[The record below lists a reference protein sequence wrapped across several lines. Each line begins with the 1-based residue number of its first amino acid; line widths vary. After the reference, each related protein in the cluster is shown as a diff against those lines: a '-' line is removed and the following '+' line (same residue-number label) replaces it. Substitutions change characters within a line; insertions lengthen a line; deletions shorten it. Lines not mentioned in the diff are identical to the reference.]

1 MPLKTMAPT
10 PQGEGPIY
18 GRVVFKGIYCEQ
30 HNSIIEYKQI
40 KIDMKHFLFITLALL
55 LMAGTAAF
63 AQDKKQ
69 KKNANLEEVTF
80 VTTIDCKNCVK
91 KVEANLPYEK
101 GIKDMKVN
109 LDDRTVW
116 IKYDATKTDKEK
128 LAAAIVKLGYEAE
141 EVIPEEEAKK

>member
-1 MPLKTMAPT
+1 
-10 PQGEGPIY
+10 
-18 GRVVFKGIYCEQ
+18 
-30 HNSIIEYKQI
+30 
-40 KIDMKHFLFITLALL
+40 MKRYLIITLALL
-55 LMAGTAAF
+55 LIAGTAAF

-69 KKNANLEEVTF
+69 KKQANIQEVTF

-116 IKYDATKTDKEK
+116 IKYDANKTDKEK

-141 EVIPEEEAKK
+141 ELIPEEEAKK

>member
-1 MPLKTMAPT
+1 MKRYL
-10 PQGEGPIY
+10 
-18 GRVVFKGIYCEQ
+18 
-30 HNSIIEYKQI
+30 IIA
-40 KIDMKHFLFITLALL
+40 LTLL
-55 LMAGTAAF
+55 LVAGTAAF

-69 KKNANLEEVTF
+69 KKQADIREVTF

-141 EVIPEEEAKK
+141 ELIPEEEAKK

>member
-1 MPLKTMAPT
+1 
-10 PQGEGPIY
+10 
-18 GRVVFKGIYCEQ
+18 
-30 HNSIIEYKQI
+30 
-40 KIDMKHFLFITLALL
+40 MKRFLFLALAVL
-55 LMAGTAAF
+55 LMAGTATAVQ

-101 GIKDMKVN
+101 GIKDLKVN

-116 IKYDATKTDKEK
+116 IKYDPAKTDKEK

-141 EVIPEEEAKK
+141 ELTPEEAAKK

>member
-1 MPLKTMAPT
+1 MKRYL
-10 PQGEGPIY
+10 
-18 GRVVFKGIYCEQ
+18 
-30 HNSIIEYKQI
+30 IIA
-40 KIDMKHFLFITLALL
+40 LTLL
-55 LMAGTAAF
+55 LVAGTAAF

-69 KKNANLEEVTF
+69 KKQANIQEVTF

-109 LDDRTVW
+109 LEDRTIW
-116 IKYDATKTDKEK
+116 IKYDADKTDKEK

-141 EVIPEEEAKK
+141 EITPEEAKK

>member
-1 MPLKTMAPT
+1 MKRYL
-10 PQGEGPIY
+10 
-18 GRVVFKGIYCEQ
+18 
-30 HNSIIEYKQI
+30 IIA
-40 KIDMKHFLFITLALL
+40 LTLL
-55 LMAGTAAF
+55 LVAGTAAF

-69 KKNANLEEVTF
+69 KKQADIREVTF

-109 LDDRTVW
+109 LDDRTIW
-116 IKYDATKTDKEK
+116 IKYDAAKTDKEK

-141 EVIPEEEAKK
+141 ELSPEEAKK

>member
-1 MPLKTMAPT
+1 
-10 PQGEGPIY
+10 
-18 GRVVFKGIYCEQ
+18 
-30 HNSIIEYKQI
+30 
-40 KIDMKHFLFITLALL
+40 MKRLFTLLMALL
-55 LMAGTAAF
+55 LVAGTATTAL

-69 KKNANLEEVTF
+69 KKNANIQEVTF

-116 IKYDATKTDKEK
+116 IKYDAAKTDKTLILLPRRHSEHSHIVVASHFRPFSPQTRPRRHCEPPHSVVASK
-128 LAAAIVKLGYEAE
+128 LAQLKKGSRIVALWRE
-141 EVIPEEEAKK
+141 

>member
-1 MPLKTMAPT
+1 
-10 PQGEGPIY
+10 
-18 GRVVFKGIYCEQ
+18 
-30 HNSIIEYKQI
+30 
-40 KIDMKHFLFITLALL
+40 MKRFLFITLALL

-69 KKNANLEEVTF
+69 KKQANIQEVTF

-109 LDDRTVW
+109 LDDKTIW
-116 IKYDATKTDKEK
+116 IKYDADKTDKAK

-141 EVIPEEEAKK
+141 ELTPEEAKK

>member
-1 MPLKTMAPT
+1 
-10 PQGEGPIY
+10 
-18 GRVVFKGIYCEQ
+18 
-30 HNSIIEYKQI
+30 
-40 KIDMKHFLFITLALL
+40 MKRLFTLLMALL
-55 LMAGTAAF
+55 LVAGTATTAL

-69 KKNANLEEVTF
+69 KKNANIQEVTF

-116 IKYDATKTDKEK
+116 IKYDAGKTDKEK
-128 LAAAIVKLGYEAE
+128 LAAALNKLGYEAE
-141 EVIPEEEAKK
+141 EITPETEEKK

>member
-1 MPLKTMAPT
+1 
-10 PQGEGPIY
+10 
-18 GRVVFKGIYCEQ
+18 
-30 HNSIIEYKQI
+30 
-40 KIDMKHFLFITLALL
+40 MKRCLFITLTLL

-69 KKNANLEEVTF
+69 KKANADIQEVTL

-109 LDDRTVW
+109 LEDKTVW
-116 IKYDATKTDKEK
+116 IKYDATKTDKAK

-141 EVIPEEEAKK
+141 EVTPEVDVKK

>member
-1 MPLKTMAPT
+1 
-10 PQGEGPIY
+10 
-18 GRVVFKGIYCEQ
+18 
-30 HNSIIEYKQI
+30 
-40 KIDMKHFLFITLALL
+40 MKRFLFLTLTLL

-69 KKNANLEEVTF
+69 KKNADIQEVTF

-116 IKYDATKTDKEK
+116 IKYDAAKTDKEK
-128 LAAAIVKLGYEAE
+128 LKKSHKGIVWVQRDSEGKLFQTDEHNEWLPDAQSELKTVFYNGVLYNKQTFAE
-141 EVIPEEEAKK
+141 IRERIAKGV

>member
-1 MPLKTMAPT
+1 
-10 PQGEGPIY
+10 
-18 GRVVFKGIYCEQ
+18 
-30 HNSIIEYKQI
+30 
-40 KIDMKHFLFITLALL
+40 MKRYLIITLALL
-55 LMAGTAAF
+55 LIAGTAAF

-69 KKNANLEEVTF
+69 KKQADIREVTF

-116 IKYDATKTDKEK
+116 IKYDANKTDKEK

-141 EVIPEEEAKK
+141 ELIPEEEAKK

>member
-1 MPLKTMAPT
+1 
-10 PQGEGPIY
+10 
-18 GRVVFKGIYCEQ
+18 
-30 HNSIIEYKQI
+30 
-40 KIDMKHFLFITLALL
+40 MKRLFTLLMALL
-55 LMAGTAAF
+55 LVAGTATTAL

-69 KKNANLEEVTF
+69 KKNANIQEVTF

-116 IKYDATKTDKEK
+116 IKYDASKTDKEK

-141 EVIPEEEAKK
+141 EVTNEPEEKK

>member
-1 MPLKTMAPT
+1 
-10 PQGEGPIY
+10 
-18 GRVVFKGIYCEQ
+18 
-30 HNSIIEYKQI
+30 
-40 KIDMKHFLFITLALL
+40 MKRFLFITLALL
-55 LMAGTAAF
+55 LIAGTAAF

-69 KKNANLEEVTF
+69 KKQANIQEVTF
-80 VTTIDCKNCVK
+80 VTSIDCKNCVK

-116 IKYDATKTDKEK
+116 IKYDADKTDKEK

-141 EVIPEEEAKK
+141 ELKPEEARK

>member
-1 MPLKTMAPT
+1 
-10 PQGEGPIY
+10 
-18 GRVVFKGIYCEQ
+18 
-30 HNSIIEYKQI
+30 
-40 KIDMKHFLFITLALL
+40 MKRFLFITLTLL
-55 LMAGTAAF
+55 LIAGTAAF

-69 KKNANLEEVTF
+69 KKNADIREVTF

-109 LDDRTVW
+109 LDDRTIW

-141 EVIPEEEAKK
+141 ELIPEETGK

>member
-1 MPLKTMAPT
+1 
-10 PQGEGPIY
+10 
-18 GRVVFKGIYCEQ
+18 
-30 HNSIIEYKQI
+30 
-40 KIDMKHFLFITLALL
+40 MKRYLIITLALL
-55 LMAGTAAF
+55 LIAGTAAF

-69 KKNANLEEVTF
+69 KKQADIREVTF

-141 EVIPEEEAKK
+141 ELIPEEEAKK

>member
-1 MPLKTMAPT
+1 
-10 PQGEGPIY
+10 
-18 GRVVFKGIYCEQ
+18 
-30 HNSIIEYKQI
+30 
-40 KIDMKHFLFITLALL
+40 MKRFITLMLTVL
-55 LMAGTAAF
+55 FVAGTATAAL

-69 KKNANLEEVTF
+69 KKNADLQEVTF
-80 VTTIDCKNCVK
+80 VTSIDCKNCVK

-116 IKYDATKTDKEK
+116 IKYDASKTDKEK

-141 EVIPEEEAKK
+141 EVTPEAKK

>member
-1 MPLKTMAPT
+1 MKRILTLMMA
-10 PQGEGPIY
+10 
-18 GRVVFKGIYCEQ
+18 V
-30 HNSIIEYKQI
+30 
-40 KIDMKHFLFITLALL
+40 LL
-55 LMAGTAAF
+55 LAGAATVAQ

-69 KKNANLEEVTF
+69 KKQADIREVTF

-116 IKYDATKTDKEK
+116 IKYDASKTDKEK

-141 EVIPEEEAKK
+141 EVVPEEESKK

>member
-1 MPLKTMAPT
+1 
-10 PQGEGPIY
+10 
-18 GRVVFKGIYCEQ
+18 
-30 HNSIIEYKQI
+30 
-40 KIDMKHFLFITLALL
+40 MKRFFTLMLAVLL
-55 LMAGTAAF
+55 VAGTATAAL

-69 KKNANLEEVTF
+69 KKQADLNEVTF

-101 GIKDMKVN
+101 GIKDMKVT

-141 EVIPEEEAKK
+141 EVIPEPEEKK

>member
-1 MPLKTMAPT
+1 
-10 PQGEGPIY
+10 
-18 GRVVFKGIYCEQ
+18 
-30 HNSIIEYKQI
+30 
-40 KIDMKHFLFITLALL
+40 MKRYLIITLALL
-55 LMAGTAAF
+55 LIAGTAAF

-69 KKNANLEEVTF
+69 KKQADILEVTF

-141 EVIPEEEAKK
+141 ELIPEEEAKK